1 MREIVHIQVGR
12 CGNQIGAK
20 VCICNYLYV
29 LIYLLYYLGRVPSRY
44 MGIAI
49 WFSIG
54 PQHTSEN
61 IWLGRAANIRSAV
74 LSSSGVDIIK
84 ISCLNDE
91 PQPSM

>member
-20 VCICNYLYV
+20 VCICTDLP
-29 LIYLLYYLGRVPSRY
+29 YLLFRQSKFIYSTSRY

-74 LSSSGVDIIK
+74 LSSSGVDIIQ